1 MGVTCPRSV
10 VRLASYGL
18 FLGANMQRLTD
29 EELAEL
35 ERLEKAATPGFWN
48 RRDIG
53 DSIIECE
60 DDTLLC
66 TFPSE
71 QGNEDSNAKFVALSR
86 NALPLLLAEVR
97 ELRAAALRGIIAWK
111 EGKE

>member
-1 MGVTCPRSV
+1 VT
-10 VRLASYGL
+10 
-18 FLGANMQRLTD
+18 RLTD

-35 ERLEKAATPGFWN
+35 ERMEKAATPGFWN

-86 NALPLLLAEVR
+86 NALPSLLAEVR
-97 ELRAAALRGIIAWK
+97 ELRAAAREVVRLSDEDAHRFFMNEAVDVLRNALRG
-111 EGKE
+111 GK